1 MPEPL
6 PAAATT
12 GSHTDMPGGRVVISI
27 TSQHRVEAARATE
40 APMTGGKS

>member
-12 GSHTDMPGGRVVISI
+12 GSHTDMPGGTVVISI
-27 TSQHRVEAARATE
+27 TIQCHAEAALATE
-40 APMTGGKS
+40 APLTGGES